1 MTFGSDSLFADK
13 ANTTPGEFQQQID
26 LYTPP
31 YLFRESR
38 PKLTDTA
45 PRTVKLGGKAT
56 YRTAQALAIAKM
68 RLIRPGS
75 FTHVTNVEQ
84 RSIALDF
91 TRTEDGGGVTVTLPK
106 DSSVVPPGWYMLH
119 AVDDRGTPS
128 KAVWVR
134 VPAPKKK

>member
-1 MTFGSDSLFADK
+1 LLPDGRVMTFGSDSLFADK

-31 YLFRESR
+31 YLFRDSR

-45 PRTVKLGGKAT
+45 PRTVKLGGKTT
-56 YRTAQALAIAKM
+56 YRTAHASAITKM

-84 RSIALDF
+84 RSIALDL
-91 TRTEDGGGVTVTLPK
+91 TRTKDGVTVTLPK
-106 DSSVVPPGWYMLH
+106 
-119 AVDDRGTPS
+119 
-128 KAVWVR
+128 
-134 VPAPKKK
+134 